1 MLACMIK
8 MRYTT
13 SNPIMTQNF
22 WSNITGQ
29 NTMTFQGTITKLS
42 YLIGIV
48 SISALLSIFVSL
60 DAIASGNASVVSG
73 LTWGGMLGG
82 VVVALILG
90 FMRPENPATLMTVYA
105 VLMGMFIGSISILF
119 ELAFEGIIIQA
130 GLGTIFITVS
140 MLGVYSSRIIR
151 ATPTFNKVIGCLVAS
166 IMMMYVV
173 SLVFSLLTPFEVPY
187 LHTSGPIGIGITV
200 FILCVAA
207 LSLIS
212 DFGFIESGVKWNA
225 PKNAEWWGA
234 FGVLVTI
241 IWIYIEM
248 IRLLAKIRD

>member
-1 MLACMIK
+1 
-8 MRYTT
+8 
-13 SNPIMTQNF
+13 MTQNF

>member
-140 MLGVYSSRIIR
+140 MLGVYSSRLIR

-173 SLVFSLLTPFEVPY
+173 SLLFSLLTPFEVPY
-187 LHTSGPIGIGITV
+187 LHTSGPIGIAITA

-248 IRLLAKIRD
+248 VRLLAKIRD

>member
-1 MLACMIK
+1 
-8 MRYTT
+8 
-13 SNPIMTQNF
+13 
-22 WSNITGQ
+22 
-29 NTMTFQGTITKLS
+29 MTFQGTITKLS

-140 MLGVYSSRIIR
+140 MLGVYSSRLIR

-173 SLVFSLLTPFEVPY
+173 SLLFSLLTPFEVPY
-187 LHTSGPIGIGITV
+187 LHTSGPIGIAITA

-248 IRLLAKIRD
+248 VRLLAKIRD

>member
-1 MLACMIK
+1 
-8 MRYTT
+8 
-13 SNPIMTQNF
+13 MTQNF

-140 MLGVYSSRIIR
+140 MLGVYSSRLIR

-173 SLVFSLLTPFEVPY
+173 SLLFSLLTPFEVPY
-187 LHTSGPIGIGITV
+187 LHTSGPIGIAITA

-248 IRLLAKIRD
+248 VRLLAKIRD

>member
-1 MLACMIK
+1 
-8 MRYTT
+8 
-13 SNPIMTQNF
+13 
-22 WSNITGQ
+22 
-29 NTMTFQGTITKLS
+29 MTFQGTITKLS

>member
-1 MLACMIK
+1 MLAVLIK

-22 WSNITGQ
+22 WANITGH
-29 NTMTFQGTITKLS
+29 NTMTFQGTIIKLS
-42 YLIGIV
+42 YLIGV
-48 SISALLSIFVSL
+48 VAISALVSIYVSL
-60 DAIASGNASVVSG
+60 DAIASGNASVISG

-82 VVVALILG
+82 IVVALILG
-90 FMRPENPATLMTVYA
+90 FMRPEKPATLMTIYA
-105 VLMGMFIGSISILF
+105 VLMGMFVGSISILY
-119 ELAFEGIIIQA
+119 ELAFQGIIIQA

-140 MLGVYSSRIIR
+140 MLGIYSSRVIR
-151 ATPTFNKVIGCLVAS
+151 ATPTFNKVIGSLVAS
-166 IMMMYVV
+166 IMLMYVI
-173 SLVFSLLTPFEVPY
+173 SWLFSWLTPFEVPY
-187 LHTSGPIGIGITV
+187 LHTSGPIGIGITA

-207 LSLIS
+207 LSLIT
-212 DFGFIESGVKWNA
+212 DFGFIESGVKWKA

-248 IRLLAKIRD
+248 IRLLSKIRD

>member
-1 MLACMIK
+1 MLADLIK

-22 WSNITGQ
+22 WANITGH
-29 NTMTFQGTITKLS
+29 NTMTFQGTIIKLS
-42 YLIGIV
+42 YLIGV
-48 SISALLSIFVSL
+48 VAISALVSIYVSL
-60 DAIASGNASVVSG
+60 DAIASGNASVISG

-82 VVVALILG
+82 IVVALILG
-90 FMRPENPATLMTVYA
+90 FMRPEKPATLMTIYA
-105 VLMGMFIGSISILF
+105 VLMGMFVGSISILY
-119 ELAFEGIIIQA
+119 ELAFQGIIIQA

-140 MLGVYSSRIIR
+140 MLGIYSSRVIR
-151 ATPTFNKVIGCLVAS
+151 ATPTFNKVISSLVAS
-166 IMMMYVV
+166 IMLMYVI
-173 SLVFSLLTPFEVPY
+173 SWLFSWLTPFEVPY
-187 LHTSGPIGIGITV
+187 LHTSGPIGIGITA

-212 DFGFIESGVKWNA
+212 DFGFIESGVKWKA

-248 IRLLAKIRD
+248 IRLLSKIRD

>member
-1 MLACMIK
+1 LLAVLIK

-22 WSNITGQ
+22 WANITGH
-29 NTMTFQGTITKLS
+29 NTMTFQGTIIKLS
-42 YLIGIV
+42 YLIGV
-48 SISALLSIFVSL
+48 VAISALVSIYVSL
-60 DAIASGNASVVSG
+60 DAIASGNASVISG

-82 VVVALILG
+82 IVVALILG
-90 FMRPENPATLMTVYA
+90 FMRPEKPATLMTIYA
-105 VLMGMFIGSISILF
+105 VLMGMFVGSISILY
-119 ELAFEGIIIQA
+119 ELAFQGIIIQA

-140 MLGVYSSRIIR
+140 MLGIYSSRVIR
-151 ATPTFNKVIGCLVAS
+151 ATPTFNKVIGSLVAS
-166 IMMMYVV
+166 IMLMYVI
-173 SLVFSLLTPFEVPY
+173 SWLFSWLTPFEVPY
-187 LHTSGPIGIGITV
+187 LHTSGPIGIGITA

-212 DFGFIESGVKWNA
+212 DFGFIESGVKWKA

-248 IRLLAKIRD
+248 IRLLSKIRD